1 MLIETNLKLERSLEE
16 LKLIKRDME
25 SYFKFYSDISGS
37 LREKMLS
44 IQELVKEKV
53 TYSYIVYFRRYIS

>member
-1 MLIETNLKLERSLEE
+1 MLIEANLKLERSLEE
-16 LKLIKRDME
+16 LKLIKRDMG

-53 TYSYIVYFRRYIS
+53 KYSYIVYFRRYIS